1 MSRKINDVTQ
11 EEIEAFRRDIEEIS
25 TSTKLTMPEK
35 SERIKLR
42 TKQML
47 RDFSYLDLFDN
58 LKDSKVKGN
67 SKQLYGSLYEQALEE
82 LLEEKKKSLTME
94 EIDDVLQHF
103 QDETNK
109 TRKFIKETSDSLLSE
124 EEIKEKSRKL
134 TEDDLNYKRLAVAAK
149 EGNLTEEQKAVFENE
164 GKKVDI
170 IAKQSNLNV
179 LDKYEESIS
188 KELSQRI
195 NEEEKVL
202 PSVKAAVDWW
212 CDELT
217 DKHSGDESVDL
228 GNSDINGLASSF
240 KGFISSQIEVTED
253 QIKIFRKELT
263 KKCMKLLEYPTFQD
277 LGVRLFTDYRPINVL
292 AEAAEAAKI
301 DSDKFPFKTN
311 MHVYLNKVTVFGGKG
326 KNGEIFNSETEN
338 KKNKSI

>member
-1 MSRKINDVTQ
+1 MSRKLNDVTQ

-42 TKQML
+42 TKQLL

-94 EIDDVLQHF
+94 EIDDVSQHF

-179 LDKYEESIS
+179 LDKYEESLS
-188 KELSQRI
+188 KELSERI
-195 NEEEKVL
+195 DNN
-202 PSVKAAVDWW
+202 P
-212 CDELT
+212 
-217 DKHSGDESVDL
+217 
-228 GNSDINGLASSF
+228 
-240 KGFISSQIEVTED
+240 
-253 QIKIFRKELT
+253 
-263 KKCMKLLEYPTFQD
+263 
-277 LGVRLFTDYRPINVL
+277 
-292 AEAAEAAKI
+292 
-301 DSDKFPFKTN
+301 
-311 MHVYLNKVTVFGGKG
+311 
-326 KNGEIFNSETEN
+326 KNL
-338 KKNKSI
+338 

>member
-1 MSRKINDVTQ
+1 MSRKLNDVTQ

-134 TEDDLNYKRLAVAAK
+134 TEDDLNYK
-149 EGNLTEEQKAVFENE
+149 
-164 GKKVDI
+164 I
-170 IAKQSNLNV
+170 
-179 LDKYEESIS
+179 
-188 KELSQRI
+188 
-195 NEEEKVL
+195 
-202 PSVKAAVDWW
+202 
-212 CDELT
+212 
-217 DKHSGDESVDL
+217 
-228 GNSDINGLASSF
+228 
-240 KGFISSQIEVTED
+240 
-253 QIKIFRKELT
+253 
-263 KKCMKLLEYPTFQD
+263 
-277 LGVRLFTDYRPINVL
+277 
-292 AEAAEAAKI
+292 
-301 DSDKFPFKTN
+301 
-311 MHVYLNKVTVFGGKG
+311 
-326 KNGEIFNSETEN
+326 
-338 KKNKSI
+338 

>member
-1 MSRKINDVTQ
+1 MSRKLNDVTQ

-179 LDKYEESIS
+179 LDKYEESLS
-188 KELSQRI
+188 KELSERI
-195 NEEEKVL
+195 DNN
-202 PSVKAAVDWW
+202 P
-212 CDELT
+212 
-217 DKHSGDESVDL
+217 
-228 GNSDINGLASSF
+228 
-240 KGFISSQIEVTED
+240 
-253 QIKIFRKELT
+253 
-263 KKCMKLLEYPTFQD
+263 
-277 LGVRLFTDYRPINVL
+277 
-292 AEAAEAAKI
+292 
-301 DSDKFPFKTN
+301 
-311 MHVYLNKVTVFGGKG
+311 
-326 KNGEIFNSETEN
+326 KNL
-338 KKNKSI
+338 